1 MGVSGTFCVI
11 FYKFATCIPSF
22 VLTQTLRGRTINQQF
37 FSIHFIIHLKSKQ
50 HEKILT
56 FSSRALRV

>member
-1 MGVSGTFCVI
+1 MGVGGPFCVI
-11 FYKFATCIPSF
+11 FYKFAACTPSF
-22 VLTQTLRGRTINQQF
+22 VLIQTLRGRTINQQF
-37 FSIHFIIHLKSKQ
+37 FSIHFIIHLNSKH